1 MIKIRTPIFTN
12 SATSLTLLYIWT
24 KTALE
29 ENYLKK
35 MKHASSRIRKKKSSL
50 RYKRIGRDNSN

>member
-1 MIKIRTPIFTN
+1 MIKIRTPIFTD

-29 ENYLKK
+29 ENYS
-35 MKHASSRIRKKKSSL
+35 ASSRIRKKKSSL